1 LEEVKRLLG
10 KRRSTFGN
18 AERVNVL
25 LGLDRSRCNR
35 VATEADFVAELRKQL
50 SKGAAPAGLRHDP
63 RLPGRRVSASS
74 VRLDAAAACPSPAPI
89 PGRETGQQH
98 TFTVGGSLT

>member
-10 KRRSTFGN
+10 KRRWIFRI

-25 LGLDRSRCNR
+25 LGLARIRCNR
-35 VATEADFVAELRKQL
+35 VATEADFGAELRKQL

-74 VRLDAAAACPSPAPI
+74 VRARMPQQPARHQPRFPAKKPASSTLSP
-89 PGRETGQQH
+89 
-98 TFTVGGSLT
+98 